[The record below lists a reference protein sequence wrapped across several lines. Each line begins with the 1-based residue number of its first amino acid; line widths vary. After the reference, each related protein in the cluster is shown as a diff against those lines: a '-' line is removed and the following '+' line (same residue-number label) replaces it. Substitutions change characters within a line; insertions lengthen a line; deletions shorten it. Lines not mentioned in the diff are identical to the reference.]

1 MSERRIQS
9 TRCRLRSPFHKKNE
23 DAVLF
28 SQFDCFKFS
37 EKFKLIM
44 FSAQASVLA
53 MAESVLR

>member
-9 TRCRLRSPFHKKNE
+9 TRYRLRSPFQKKNE
-23 DAVLF
+23 LAALF
-28 SQFDCFKFS
+28 SQFDCCRFS